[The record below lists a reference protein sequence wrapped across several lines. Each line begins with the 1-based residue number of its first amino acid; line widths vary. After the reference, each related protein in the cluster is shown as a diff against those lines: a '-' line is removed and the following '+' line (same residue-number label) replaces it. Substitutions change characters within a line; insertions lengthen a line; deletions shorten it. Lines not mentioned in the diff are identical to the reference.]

1 LVACRIRPLTEEEII
16 QGATI
21 ISHKIA
27 DDNHIVLIDPLDDP
41 DDILRQN
48 RSRERQF
55 VFDMVFDSKSTQV
68 KKIEFIIRLIIF
80 IKYF

>member
-1 LVACRIRPLTEEEII
+1 MACRIRPLTEEEII

-41 DDILRQN
+41 DDILRAN

-55 VFDMVFDSKSTQV
+55 VFDMVFDSKATQV
-68 KKIEFIIRLIIF
+68 TCFANNFFIQIVNIVLL
-80 IKYF
+80 

>member
-1 LVACRIRPLTEEEII
+1 MVACRIRPLTEEEII

>member
-1 LVACRIRPLTEEEII
+1 LTEEEII

-27 DDNHIVLIDPLDDP
+27 NDNHIVLIDPLDDP
-41 DDILRQN
+41 DDILRAN

-55 VFDMVFDSKSTQV
+55 VFDMVFDAQSTQV
-68 KKIEFIIRLIIF
+68 ILLEKTVTIKNIFKIL
-80 IKYF
+80 KN